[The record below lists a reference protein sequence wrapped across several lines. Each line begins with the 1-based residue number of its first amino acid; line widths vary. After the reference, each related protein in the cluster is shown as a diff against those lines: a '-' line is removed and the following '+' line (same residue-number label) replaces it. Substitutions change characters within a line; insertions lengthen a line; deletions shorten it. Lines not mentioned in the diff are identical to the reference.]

1 MTPVL
6 GSPSEFQW
14 GVATAAFQIEGATG
28 EDGRGV
34 SVWDTFCREPG
45 RIRDGHHADV
55 ACDHY
60 HRWPEDLDLIAG
72 LGANA
77 YRFSI
82 AWPRVQPDGSGPVNT
97 KGLDFYDRLV
107 DGLAERGLNA
117 TATLFHWDL
126 PQPLEDAGG
135 WLNRDT
141 AARFAEYAAI
151 VAERLADRVALWIT
165 LNEPTVVMAYGY
177 AFGVHAPGRALMLGA
192 LPVAHHQL
200 LGHGLAVE
208 ALRGAGARS
217 IGITNNYTPGQ
228 PASDRPEDATA
239 TEAFDNLLNWQF
251 TDPLL
256 RGGYPDLGAE
266 LPHVRDGDLA
276 VVSAPI
282 DVLGVNY
289 YNPVGIAAP
298 AEGDVLP
305 FTMTE
310 VPGSP
315 PVTGMGWPVV
325 PEALHRLLTTLKSRY
340 GDALPPIQITESGC
354 SYDEA
359 LDDRPRI
366 DYLSAHVDAV
376 RAAMHDGVDVRGY
389 YVWSLLDNFEWAE
402 GYHPRFGLVHVDYA
416 TQRRT
421 PRTSYAW
428 YRDLIAASGPD
439 GRPRTASIPARGH
452 ADDAGERVAE

>member
-1 MTPVL
+1 MAGAFP
-6 GSPSEFQW
+6 PDFQW

-60 HRWPEDLDLIAG
+60 HRWSEDLDLIKG
-72 LGANA
+72 LGARA

-82 AWPRVQPDGSGPVNT
+82 AWPRVQPDGRGAVNA

-107 DGLAERGLNA
+107 DGLAERDIA
-117 TATLFHWDL
+117 AAVTLFHWDL

-135 WLNRDT
+135 WLSRDT

-151 VAERLADRVALWIT
+151 VAERLADRVGLWIT
-165 LNEPTVVMAYGY
+165 LNEPMVVMAYGY
-177 AFGVHAPGRALMLGA
+177 AFGMHAPGKALMLDA

-200 LGHGLAVE
+200 LAHGLATT
-208 ALRGAGARS
+208 ALRDAGARK
-217 IGITNNYTPGQ
+217 IGIANHFM
-228 PASDRPEDATA
+228 PARAAKPEDAA
-239 TEAFDNLLNWQF
+239 AAQAFDNLLNWQF
-251 TDPLL
+251 TDPILHG
-256 RGGYPDLGAE
+256 RYPDVGAD

-276 VVSAPI
+276 TIAAPI

-289 YNPVGIAAP
+289 YNAMGVAAP
-298 AEGDVLP
+298 PEGDPLP

-310 VPGSP
+310 LPGV

-325 PEALHRLLTTLKSRY
+325 PDGLRDLLLTLKDRY

-354 SYDEA
+354 SYDES
-359 LDDRPRI
+359 LDDQHRV
-366 DYLSAHVDAV
+366 DYLDAHIGAV
-376 RAAMHDGVDVRGY
+376 RAAMDAGVDVRGY
-389 YVWSLLDNFEWAE
+389 YVWSLMDNFEWNE
-402 GYHPRFGLVHVDYA
+402 GYDPRFGLVHVDYA

-421 PRTSYAW
+421 PRASYAW
-428 YRDLIAASGPD
+428 YRDLIAGSGP
-439 GRPRTASIPARGH
+439 GLQPGALA
-452 ADDAGERVAE
+452 